1 MNSVIE
7 KIYKSGMVEDAEG
20 KQFAHG
26 QTLVTR
32 HTGSLL
38 YHLIREYQPE
48 RCLEVGMAY
57 GLSALHICQAL
68 SENGKGTHVAIDPLQ
83 DSRFKSIG
91 LLNIE
96 RAGFRDIFSFHQ
108 QRSDD
113 ALAALVA
120 QGASFDLAFIDG
132 SHLFDYV
139 IVDFLYVDRML
150 AKNGLIVFDD
160 LWMPAVRKAVS
171 FVLRNRAYELIQP
184 GWLPTIGFKERF
196 LRGARRIVQAPFAR
210 DWKLKM
216 IPHNLA
222 VLQKQGA
229 DRRDWTH
236 HRSF

>member
-7 KIYKSGMVEDAEG
+7 QIYTSGMVEDAEG
-20 KQFAHG
+20 RQFAHG
-26 QTLVTR
+26 QTVVTR
-32 HTGSLL
+32 HSASLL

-68 SENGKGTHVAIDPLQ
+68 SENGNGTHIAIDPLQ
-83 DSRFKSIG
+83 NSRFKSIG

-96 RAGFRDIFSFHQ
+96 RAGFRDIFSFYE

-171 FVLRNRAYELIQP
+171 FVLRNRAYQLIQP
-184 GWLPTIGFKERF
+184 GWLPTIGFKERL
-196 LRGARRIVQAPFAR
+196 LRRARRIFQDPFAR

-229 DRRDWTH
+229 DQRDWTH